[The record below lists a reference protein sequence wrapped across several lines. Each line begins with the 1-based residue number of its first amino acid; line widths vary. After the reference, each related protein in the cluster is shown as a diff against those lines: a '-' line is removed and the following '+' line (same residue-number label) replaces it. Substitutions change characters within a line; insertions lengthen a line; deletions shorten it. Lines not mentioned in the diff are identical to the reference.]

1 MCGIAGFFSTQKD
14 YCKEFPRYDHILNQ
28 MKVRLYSRG
37 PDENGTFLAKECGL
51 AHTRL
56 SIRDLKAGSQ
66 PMIRQR
72 NGYRYVIIYNG
83 ELYNTKEL
91 RNELIQRGEQFETTS
106 DTEVVLLSFL
116 YYGTDFV
123 KKLDGIFAFA
133 IFDEFHEKLLLYRDS
148 FGVKPLFYTF
158 VEDTLV
164 FGSEPKALFTY
175 PGCRARVDKKSFQ
188 EVFGIGP
195 ARIPGSGIFQNV
207 QEVRPG
213 CYLSFSKY
221 GLHEVVYWRL
231 ESHPHEDSYED
242 TIKKTSALLED
253 SIARQMASDV
263 PICTFLSGGVDSS
276 LVSSVCSRHLQ
287 EKGERLTTFS
297 FDFDGNEK
305 YFQANEFQPS
315 QDHPFVEKMVSYL
328 QSDHHYLS
336 CDYETQAAYLKESLI
351 AHDLPCMADIDSSLS
366 YFCHQVSKTHK
377 VVLTG
382 ECADEVFGGYPWF
395 HKEKFFQDDMFPWTL
410 DLMPRMELLKDEVR
424 EELDLTDF
432 VKNAYEQA
440 VGEIEVLPTENE
452 TETRRRQIG
461 YLNIRFFMQ
470 TLLNRMDRTSMRWGL
485 EARVPFADRK
495 LVEYVFNIPWEMK
508 AKNGVVKNVLR
519 SSSIGKLPDEILFRK
534 KSPYP
539 KSYHPFYE
547 ELLGKKLKEVIQEE
561 QAPIL
566 RLIDKEKTLRF
577 IASIKDYG
585 KPWYGQLMA
594 GPQMLAYLWQIN
606 EWMNMYQL

>member
-28 MKVRLYSRG
+28 MKERLYSRG

-133 IFDEFHEKLLLYRDS
+133 IFDEFHEKLLLYRDP

-213 CYLSFSKY
+213 CYLSFSK
-221 GLHEVVYWRL
+221 
-231 ESHPHEDSYED
+231 
-242 TIKKTSALLED
+242 
-253 SIARQMASDV
+253 
-263 PICTFLSGGVDSS
+263 
-276 LVSSVCSRHLQ
+276 
-287 EKGERLTTFS
+287 
-297 FDFDGNEK
+297 
-305 YFQANEFQPS
+305 
-315 QDHPFVEKMVSYL
+315 
-328 QSDHHYLS
+328 
-336 CDYETQAAYLKESLI
+336 
-351 AHDLPCMADIDSSLS
+351 
-366 YFCHQVSKTHK
+366 
-377 VVLTG
+377 
-382 ECADEVFGGYPWF
+382 
-395 HKEKFFQDDMFPWTL
+395 
-410 DLMPRMELLKDEVR
+410 
-424 EELDLTDF
+424 
-432 VKNAYEQA
+432 
-440 VGEIEVLPTENE
+440 
-452 TETRRRQIG
+452 
-461 YLNIRFFMQ
+461 
-470 TLLNRMDRTSMRWGL
+470 
-485 EARVPFADRK
+485 
-495 LVEYVFNIPWEMK
+495 
-508 AKNGVVKNVLR
+508 
-519 SSSIGKLPDEILFRK
+519 
-534 KSPYP
+534 
-539 KSYHPFYE
+539 
-547 ELLGKKLKEVIQEE
+547 
-561 QAPIL
+561 
-566 RLIDKEKTLRF
+566 
-577 IASIKDYG
+577 
-585 KPWYGQLMA
+585 
-594 GPQMLAYLWQIN
+594 
-606 EWMNMYQL
+606 